1 MSAAIDV
8 AESPASLV
16 LEHKALPGREAV
28 KAFAQRL
35 ALETDPSDVYADLTA
50 GVDGFIVVDPRSPE
64 SYAQG
69 HIPGAYNL
77 PHRQIDRAAFDG
89 LPAGKVLVLY
99 GAGPGCNAAHKG
111 ALRLGPFGVY
121 VKEMVG
127 GFWWWQS
134 SGYPVATGPERGKI
148 S

>member
-1 MSAAIDV
+1 MADETPA
-8 AESPASLV
+8 PASLV
-16 LEHKALPGREAV
+16 LEHKPLVGRDTA
-28 KAFAQRL
+28 KLFTHRL
-35 ALETDPSDVYADLTA
+35 ALETDCSDLYADLTSGA
-50 GVDGFIVVDPRSPE
+50 AEGFIVVDPRSPE

-77 PHRQIDRAAFDG
+77 PHRKIDRTALEGF
-89 LPAGKVLVLY
+89 PAGRVLILY
-99 GAGPGCNAAHKG
+99 GAGPGCNAAHK
-111 ALRLGPFGVY
+111 AAVRLGTFGLY
-121 VKEMVG
+121 VKEMIG

>member
-1 MSAAIDV
+1 M
-8 AESPASLV
+8 AETPASLV

-28 KAFAQRL
+28 KAFAHRL

-50 GVDGFIVVDPRSPE
+50 GVDGFIVIDPRSPE

-69 HIPGAYNL
+69 HVPGAFNL
-77 PHRQIDRAAFDG
+77 PHRQIDRAAFDA

-99 GAGPGCNAAHKG
+99 GAGPGCNAAHK
-111 ALRLGPFGVY
+111 AAVRLGMFGVF
-121 VKEMVG
+121 VKEMIG

-134 SGYPVATGPERGKI
+134 SGYPVATGAEQGKL